1 MVRYRYR
8 ILSYSFLG
16 IDTNG
21 MSFIL
26 DFYQLSY
33 HVFIINPILVVLET
47 IFWSGCLL
55 YTNHQKLKTCQTEGT
70 GFSQGCTPRWSNRP
84 FFHAQSNIN
93 ILINDHENLIYL
105 LAFQKLYTYLFNLF
119 WRCWICWLLK
129 NQIKRRKY
137 GQQLQL
143 FTGNKLSS
151 TQGFN

>member
-26 DFYQLSY
+26 DFYQISY
-33 HVFIINPILVVLET
+33 HVYIINPILVVLET

-70 GFSQGCTPRWSNRP
+70 GFSQGCTPRWSNP
-84 FFHAQSNIN
+84 VEYQYFDKWSWKFNISTC
-93 ILINDHENLIYL
+93 IPKIIYISFQFVLKMLNLLTAEEPNQEKEIWST
-105 LAFQKLYTYLFNLF
+105 AATLY
-119 WRCWICWLLK
+119 R
-129 NQIKRRKY
+129 
-137 GQQLQL
+137 
-143 FTGNKLSS
+143 
-151 TQGFN
+151 